1 MDSRRVL
8 RGGPRED
15 RFGTARLVRLEVARL
30 PEGAELPSLEAFAE
44 EAGLEDESQAEQIQA
59 YEARYGRAAQRLA
72 RRGHL
77 IQRQLEALR
86 WLEGLLAQTPRAGD
100 AVASW
105 LNPSLAAHIEQ
116 AGLFT
121 LAQLI
126 DHING
131 IGKLWHGSI
140 PALGT
145 AKAGLVVAWLGEH
158 QASLGRA
165 VGRHIVR
172 ARTELMRSELDAVVA
187 PASDSARSRNSSCP
201 PSSTA
206 GTARTAGPRR
216 NACSRRATTTRR
228 SWRGSSPS
236 TG

>member
-1 MDSRRVL
+1 
-8 RGGPRED
+8 
-15 RFGTARLVRLEVARL
+15 
-30 PEGAELPSLEAFAE
+30 
-44 EAGLEDESQAEQIQA
+44 
-59 YEARYGRAAQRLA
+59 
-72 RRGHL
+72 
-77 IQRQLEALR
+77 ALR

-172 ARTELMRSELDAVVA
+172 ARTALLRSELDAVVA
-187 PASDSARSRNSSCP
+187 PASDIRPLEKFIVPAELDGRHGAYRRPQAQCLLKASNDHQAILAWIQSKHGLTLEQKLALR
-201 PSSTA
+201 A
-206 GTARTAGPRR
+206 GRR
-216 NACSRRATTTRR
+216 H
-228 SWRGSSPS
+228 P
-236 TG
+236 

>member
-1 MDSRRVL
+1 M
-8 RGGPRED
+8 
-15 RFGTARLVRLEVARL
+15 
-30 PEGAELPSLEAFAE
+30 
-44 EAGLEDESQAEQIQA
+44 
-59 YEARYGRAAQRLA
+59 
-72 RRGHL
+72 
-77 IQRQLEALR
+77 
-86 WLEGLLAQTPRAGD
+86 
-100 AVASW
+100 ASW

-131 IGKLWHGSI
+131 IGRLWYGSI

-158 QASLGRA
+158 QASIGRA

-187 PASDSARSRNSSCP
+187 PASDIRPLEKFIVPAELDGRHRRPDLMDFVTTPIPIRRIPWTSRAVLFRVQRSC
-201 PSSTA
+201 A
-206 GTARTAGPRR
+206 GQF
-216 NACSRRATTTRR
+216 
-228 SWRGSSPS
+228 
-236 TG
+236 